1 MDPELEDDKEWED
14 QDEMMPYR
22 PWENCEWTE
31 EDEEFFDREEV
42 EV

>member
-31 EDEEFFDREEV
+31 EDESLLGEEYG
-42 EV
+42 EI